1 MELSKEEKERKIER
15 LTNFLNI
22 YTDSREMKRA
32 LAVKLALQGYVYRAI
47 RNILNISEGFV
58 SKWKKIFLRSGI
70 QALRLGYKGAAK
82 KLKKEQEE
90 ETVKWLLCQEYWDIS
105 EQEIYLIEEYDVV
118 FESKESY

>member
-32 LAVKLALQGYVYRAI
+32 LAVKLALQGSVYRAI

-58 SKWKKIFLRSGI
+58 ST
-70 QALRLGYKGAAK
+70 ALCVTKRYSNS
-82 KLKKEQEE
+82 
-90 ETVKWLLCQEYWDIS
+90 S
-105 EQEIYLIEEYDVV
+105 EQNN
-118 FESKESY
+118 FRFA